1 MTVTAGPNNVFYVA
15 TQELDTLRGN
25 NQVYLNGL
33 QLGQSRSNAA
43 IRAVRILGDGG
54 LTGVPFTN
62 SPTSVDEETNAELE
76 MAMRYRIKVLDPAPN
91 PVREAC
97 VVPLAVQR
105 GCNIEVKL
113 FNTFGAYVST
123 LYSGAVT
130 EGIQGVSFTVSD
142 LPSGHYTVVVSDQ
155 LGVAGSVP
163 IVVVR

>member
-1 MTVTAGPNNVFYVA
+1 METVSF
-15 TQELDTLRGN
+15 GN
-25 NQVYLNGL
+25 
-33 QLGQSRSNAA
+33 
-43 IRAVRILGDGG
+43 AV
-54 LTGVPFTN
+54 
-62 SPTSVDEETNAELE
+62 TSVDDETNVELE

-113 FNTFGAYVST
+113 FNAFGAYVST

-142 LPSGHYTVVVSDQ
+142 LTSGHYTVVVSDQ

-163 IVVVR
+163 VVIVR